1 MKEKHITNKIVF
13 QRNIICLNRLGR
25 YDEQKADFRFE
36 TGRGLQVPS
45 KGSRVEE
52 EKLLKVEAIVKY
64 SKFI

>member
-1 MKEKHITNKIVF
+1 MKKKHITNKIVF

-45 KGSRVEE
+45 KVLSRGR
-52 EKLLKVEAIVKY
+52 KVT
-64 SKFI
+64 